1 MMSFPYCNLDG
12 YDRVTFHG
20 GQTGVDSDSSCGWI
34 EVKSLVMHM
43 DPGWANDLEHED
55 WCLNCL
61 PKFTFNA

>member
-1 MMSFPYCNLDG
+1 M
-12 YDRVTFHG
+12 
-20 GQTGVDSDSSCGWI
+20 DSDSSCGWI